1 MDLNCLEKRMMKR
14 NNTQIQYEWE
24 DTGRMT
30 VTFEGKRSASIHFF
44 PSEKII
50 EGNLYKAVKKPKRA
64 AKQENMSAQN
74 RVLNKNNQT
83 MASG

>member
-44 PSEKII
+44 PSEKVI
-50 EGNLYKAVKKPKRA
+50 EDNLYKAVKKPTRGFFSKWI
-64 AKQENMSAQN
+64 NS
-74 RVLNKNNQT
+74 LNKRRK
-83 MASG
+83 SR